1 MAESQVPTIKD
12 LLDAA
17 GLNENQ
23 IAYQRVVQVF
33 SLDEPMTAMK
43 NPDRLTELDTL
54 LTKGDG
60 TKLTTAQ
67 NKLNTM
73 AKFEDKVPTIF
84 GQGGKA
90 KSLKLESAFQD
101 RTSAKFKE
109 VPPSGITLK
118 EITGA
123 IAEIE
128 DPNVRSA
135 IAFNSL
141 VPIRAG
147 EVAQLK
153 ISDIDFEGGG
163 FTETYTR
170 GMKTRNKLDLP
181 DFAMEILREQKK
193 IAEANGWDHL
203 FFDSSMTKSK
213 KPHEYFRGRMTKA
226 VNAPGGLQDRLAPY
240 ERIMDR
246 KIAGAK
252 DIRKL
257 VPSIL
262 ASEMG
267 FGREAS
273 VIMGHTSFDAIM
285 DSVAKMSSDYYI
297 SGIADMEGGNVQ
309 LQALRALESK
319 YAEVMGI
326 DSVNKLAGSMN
337 LNLPALTAEGA
348 RKIPVIRQG
357 EAIGAAPKDIGPM
370 TAEDL
375 ADIEKRRELANVEI
389 ERRTTEAKAAELK
402 ARKNY
407 LEELQASES
416 QLVEGELLEQK
427 IKEQK
432 ASIKQQA
439 KAALEAEKEP
449 QKAEVSAEAKEGTKK
464 AVNWLSKLGKGTLQ
478 AAPVVGLPLSLMSKK
493 AEAEQMVE
501 KGTSPLAA
509 YTVKG
514 AEFAA
519 EEFTPYGF
527 VDLASQLAGALGEVR
542 PDDEEQDPYSFT
554 TDEVEIIQADKAL
567 REKEDAEKL
576 RNFLEQDLGPQP

>member
-17 GLNENQ
+17 GLKESQ
-23 IAYQRVVQVF
+23 ISYQRVVQVF
-33 SLDEPMTAMK
+33 KLDEPMTAMK

-54 LTKGDG
+54 LTKSDG
-60 TKLTTAQ
+60 TRLTTAQ

-90 KSLKLESAFQD
+90 KSLKLESAFQN
-101 RTSAKFKE
+101 REAAKFKE

-153 ISDIDFEGGG
+153 ISDIDFKGGG
-163 FTETYTR
+163 FAQEYTR

-193 IAEANGWDHL
+193 VAEANGWDYL
-203 FFDSSMTKSK
+203 FFDSSTTKRA
-213 KPHEYFRGRMTKA
+213 KPHELFRERMTKA
-226 VNAPGGLQDRLAPY
+226 INAPGGLQDRLAPY

-246 KIAGAK
+246 KIVGAK

-267 FGREAS
+267 FGKEAS

-319 YAEVMGI
+319 YAEVMGV

-348 RKIPVIRQG
+348 PKIPVLRQG

-389 ERRTTEAKAAELK
+389 ERKTTEAKSAELK
-402 ARKNY
+402 ARKEY
-407 LEELQASES
+407 LAELQASES
-416 QLVEGELLEQK
+416 ELVEGELLEQK

-432 ASIKQQA
+432 SKIKQQA
-439 KAALEAEKEP
+439 KAALEDEMKPRVPTSDSTSKAAQKGASFLQKLKKGAKAILPPAATALLTTADAFMTGEQASTAIAAEGDE
-449 QKAEVSAEAKEGTKK
+449 QSRQMGELG
-464 AVNWLSKLGKGTLQ
+464 LSVTPAASVQLMQEINPLTSMGQDLTEESEFLQ
-478 AAPVVGLPLSLMSKK
+478 
-493 AEAEQMVE
+493 ER
-501 KGTSPLAA
+501 GTSDFEDTAS
-509 YTVKG
+509 G
-514 AEFAA
+514 FA
-519 EEFTPYGF
+519 
-527 VDLASQLAGALGEVR
+527 D
-542 PDDEEQDPYSFT
+542 
-554 TDEVEIIQADKAL
+554 I
-567 REKEDAEKL
+567 ED
-576 RNFLEQDLGPQP
+576 

>member
-17 GLNENQ
+17 GLKESQ
-23 IAYQRVVQVF
+23 ISYQRVVQVF
-33 SLDEPMTAMK
+33 ALDEPMTAMK

-60 TKLTTAQ
+60 TRLTTAQ
-67 NKLNTM
+67 NKLNAM

-90 KSLKLESAFQD
+90 KSLKLGSAFQN
-101 RTSAKFKE
+101 RESAKFKE

-128 DPNVRSA
+128 DPNVRAA

-163 FTETYTR
+163 FAQEYTR

-193 IAEANGWDHL
+193 VAEANGWDHL
-203 FFDSSMTKSK
+203 FFDSSMTKSA
-213 KPHEYFRGRMTKA
+213 KPHEFFRGRMTKA
-226 VNAPGGLQDRLAPY
+226 INAPGGLQDRLAPY

-267 FGREAS
+267 FGKEAS

-285 DSVAKMSSDYYI
+285 DSVAKMSGDYYI

-319 YAEVMGI
+319 YAEVMGV

-357 EAIGAAPKDIGPM
+357 ESISSAPKDIGPM
-370 TAEDL
+370 TPEDL
-375 ADIEKRRELANVEI
+375 ADIESRRELANVEI
-389 ERRTTEAKAAELK
+389 ERKTTEAKAAELK
-402 ARKNY
+402 ARKEY
-407 LEELQASES
+407 LAELKASES
-416 QLVEGELLEQK
+416 ELVEGEILEQK

-432 ASIKQQA
+432 ANIKKQA
-439 KAALEAEKEP
+439 KAELSAEKDAKP
-449 QKAEVSAEAKEGTKK
+449 ALSDDAKKGLKNAFSSLVKGGKGVLKATGVGLVATEIADAVTGGYDVYAATKEEGAAAGVQEATNVAKE
-464 AVNWLSKLGKGTLQ
+464 LSGLGMVEDVVGAGVEAGMEKIEENQPGMFGGSDIDILDTLQ
-478 AAPVVGLPLSLMSKK
+478 SGFL
-493 AEAEQMVE
+493 
-501 KGTSPLAA
+501 
-509 YTVKG
+509 
-514 AEFAA
+514 
-519 EEFTPYGF
+519 YG
-527 VDLASQLAGALGEVR
+527 GE
-542 PDDEEQDPYSFT
+542 
-554 TDEVEIIQADKAL
+554 
-567 REKEDAEKL
+567 
-576 RNFLEQDLGPQP
+576 